1 MYLIVCLTAFFAS
14 ALSLISGFGLGT
26 ILLPAFALFFP
37 LETAVAMTAVVHMT
51 NNIFKF
57 ILVRNKIDKNVLLR
71 FAPTA
76 ILAAFVGAWVLTY
89 LNNMPVVMT
98 FSLNNRVFEIT
109 PISIV
114 IGILLIVF
122 SVFELIPRFKEIKFD
137 KKYLPIGGL
146 LSGFFGGL
154 SGHQG
159 AMRSAFL
166 SKTGLDKDTFIST
179 GIVISLFI
187 DITRLSIYGNDILNS
202 ELLGNWRLIIAGM
215 LSAFIGAFIASRFIK
230 KITFRHVQLIVGV
243 MLIAMGA
250 LIGLGII

>member
-1 MYLIVCLTAFFAS
+1 MYLLVCLTAFFAS

-26 ILLPAFALFFP
+26 ILLPAFAVFFP

-57 ILVRNKIDKNVLLR
+57 ILVRNKIDKNVLFR

-76 ILAAFVGAWVLTY
+76 ILAAFVGAWVLNY
-89 LNNMPVVMT
+89 LNDMPVVKT
-98 FSLNNRVFEIT
+98 LSIANRVFEIT

-122 SVFELIPRFKEIKFD
+122 SVFELLPRFKKMKFNE
-137 KKYLPIGGL
+137 KYLPIGGL

-166 SKTGLDKDTFIST
+166 SKAGLDKNTFIST
-179 GIVISLFI
+179 GIVIALLI
-187 DITRLSIYGNDILNS
+187 DITRLSIYGNQISNL
-202 ELLGNWRLIIAGM
+202 ELFNNWRLILAGM
-215 LSAFIGAFIASRFIK
+215 LSAFLGAFLSARFVK
-230 KITFRHVQLIVGV
+230 KITFRHVQLVVGI
-243 MLIAMGA
+243 MLIVMGL
-250 LIGLGII
+250 LIGIGVI